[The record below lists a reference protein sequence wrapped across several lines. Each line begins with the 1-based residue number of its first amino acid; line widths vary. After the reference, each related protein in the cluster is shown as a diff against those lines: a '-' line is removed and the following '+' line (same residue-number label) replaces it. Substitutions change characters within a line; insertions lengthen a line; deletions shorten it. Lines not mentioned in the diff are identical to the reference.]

1 MGLEAGEGE
10 LSGQSLMPDVE
21 GQGPHDERDVYVD
34 MPIGPF
40 NGTRRALITGPTPG
54 TKVINLGGSQYQL
67 FDLASDPGELKDL
80 AKDKEKLE
88 PMKAAMQA
96 YRARL
101 REIEVKPAEN

>member
-1 MGLEAGEGE
+1 
-10 LSGQSLMPDVE
+10 
-21 GQGPHDERDVYVD
+21 
-34 MPIGPF
+34 
-40 NGTRRALITGPTPG
+40 
-54 TKVINLGGSQYQL
+54 
-67 FDLASDPGELKDL
+67 L